1 MVNESC
7 MHHYQFLNT
16 DAEHFTPKLAES
28 GTKESPKNSFHYL
41 QRFVQ
46 KVQFWIMATDP
57 TSPPQSDGQSEA
69 TSKRSR
75 TTTRLRTLT
84 LRTVDQ
90 PRPAVYVDPAT
101 GRASGPMREK
111 FHSYLGVV
119 AREKVPIIHNN
130 WKDVSETL
138 KEIVWNDI
146 LDALRVYSDLGFSR
160 NLMDFMV
167 TTKEPE
173 FLRDVD
179 GTEHSS
185 NSAEQAKF
193 DIAEATKVKT
203 KVMSTVATRWRQF
216 KSTLTS
222 KFVFAKTEGQ
232 QTQDV
237 VTKYG
242 LDPEAWKQFEETR
255 LTPNWEKL
263 LDQKR
268 KRIQE
273 EALLSENP
281 ASVDEPSSPI
291 KRHVKWKVA
300 RTRAV
305 GNMTSDSAQEIA
317 DKIDSLE
324 EQVTQGSFV
333 PHGRQD
339 ILNTAIGRPDHGGR
353 VRAAG
358 SGVTITQYYER
369 ASRTCSSSSTSISQQ
384 QLDEVVAR
392 LREDMTG
399 QIREELRTQIKEEL
413 RTQLEEENRRSL
425 EIMTNALKE
434 AIKKELSN
442 KGSQEALQI
451 QPDIQ
456 QLGARVSTQGSNA
469 VTNAQASQ
477 EHDADAIPLMGLL
490 VAMGK
495 IMEGDSIIHTVAY
508 ADDVVRVSVETV
520 IDPEAEVP
528 YATSEIQY
536 VKQAVNTFV
545 AWPTHLVKAV
555 LDEHPQRIPH
565 NEDAHVPKPANVDAD
580 DPLRELMKYS
590 FHIYDKPLEISFDGS
605 FLGIVDASTSIFITY
620 SYVIEI
626 IAGDKS
632 LNISVIQL
640 WLIRSE
646 CEQYLERW
654 LKESDR
660 EVYIGPYFH
669 HVMTKL
675 KKTLSPKTKAVA
687 PKWIEVKSHVQT
699 DCYECGYYI
708 MHWIWNIITSDIK
721 SDWSMWFAND
731 TPLDI
736 GIITTIRK
744 KWATFFLKTAISQNG

>member
-1 MVNESC
+1 
-7 MHHYQFLNT
+7 
-16 DAEHFTPKLAES
+16 
-28 GTKESPKNSFHYL
+28 
-41 QRFVQ
+41 
-46 KVQFWIMATDP
+46 MATDP
-57 TSPPQSDGQSEA
+57 TSPPQSDGQSKA

-130 WKDVSETL
+130 WKDVPETL

-255 LTPNWEKL
+255 LTPNWEGIRKRAQSIQKHNDCPHVLSRGGYDLLEKKL

-281 ASVDEPSSPI
+281 ASVDEPPSPI

-358 SGVTITQYYER
+358 SGVTITQYYGR

-399 QIREELRTQIKEEL
+399 QIREELRT
-413 RTQLEEENRRSL
+413 
-425 EIMTNALKE
+425 
-434 AIKKELSN
+434 
-442 KGSQEALQI
+442 
-451 QPDIQ
+451 
-456 QLGARVSTQGSNA
+456 
-469 VTNAQASQ
+469 
-477 EHDADAIPLMGLL
+477 
-490 VAMGK
+490 
-495 IMEGDSIIHTVAY
+495 
-508 ADDVVRVSVETV
+508 
-520 IDPEAEVP
+520 
-528 YATSEIQY
+528 
-536 VKQAVNTFV
+536 
-545 AWPTHLVKAV
+545 
-555 LDEHPQRIPH
+555 
-565 NEDAHVPKPANVDAD
+565 
-580 DPLRELMKYS
+580 
-590 FHIYDKPLEISFDGS
+590 
-605 FLGIVDASTSIFITY
+605 
-620 SYVIEI
+620 
-626 IAGDKS
+626 
-632 LNISVIQL
+632 
-640 WLIRSE
+640 
-646 CEQYLERW
+646 
-654 LKESDR
+654 
-660 EVYIGPYFH
+660 
-669 HVMTKL
+669 
-675 KKTLSPKTKAVA
+675 
-687 PKWIEVKSHVQT
+687 
-699 DCYECGYYI
+699 
-708 MHWIWNIITSDIK
+708 
-721 SDWSMWFAND
+721 
-731 TPLDI
+731 
-736 GIITTIRK
+736 
-744 KWATFFLKTAISQNG
+744 